1 MNTNAVADEVL
12 EYLSTKH
19 TRVYRNRAPQSPA
32 FPYVV
37 FRVES
42 VLNNSPSED
51 FYINVDIYEDVS
63 KSVRTIEDLADSI
76 DGNGDYLNPTG
87 LNQGII
93 TTDIFSAYFDRE
105 NRQFV
110 DDEELVGKQMIN
122 LRYNTRIY
130 FK

>member
-19 TRVYRNRAPQSPA
+19 TRIYRNRAPQSPV

-63 KSVRTIEDLADSI
+63 KSVRTIEDLADTI
-76 DGNGDYLNPTG
+76 DSG
-87 LNQGII
+87 LNMAVIN
-93 TTDIFSAYFDRE
+93 TSALNMHFLRE
-105 NRQFV
+105 ARQFV

-122 LRYNTRIY
+122 LRYNTIIY

>member
-19 TRVYRNRAPQSPA
+19 ARVYRNRAPQSPV

-51 FYINVDIYEDVS
+51 FYINVDVYDDVS
-63 KSVRTIEDLADSI
+63 KSVRTIEDLADTI
-76 DGNGDYLNPTG
+76 DSG
-87 LNQGII
+87 LNM
-93 TTDIFSAYFDRE
+93 TVVNTSVLNMHFLRE
-105 NRQFV
+105 ARQFI

>member
-19 TRVYRNRAPQSPA
+19 ARVYRNRAPQSPV

-76 DGNGDYLNPTG
+76 DSG
-87 LNQGII
+87 LNMAVIN
-93 TTDIFSAYFDRE
+93 TSVLNMHFLRE
-105 NRQFV
+105 ARQFV

>member
-19 TRVYRNRAPQSPA
+19 ARVYRNRAPQSPT

-63 KSVRTIEDLADSI
+63 KSVRTIEDLADTI
-76 DGNGDYLNPTG
+76 DSG
-87 LNQGII
+87 LNM
-93 TTDIFSAYFDRE
+93 TVVNTSVLNMHFLRE
-105 NRQFV
+105 ARQFIN
-110 DDEELVGKQMIN
+110 DEELVGKQMIN

>member
-19 TRVYRNRAPQSPA
+19 TRIYRNRAPQSPV

-37 FRVES
+37 YRVES

-63 KSVRTIEDLADSI
+63 KSVRTIEDLADTI

>member
-19 TRVYRNRAPQSPA
+19 ARVYRNRAPQSPV

-63 KSVRTIEDLADSI
+63 KSVRTIEDLTDTI
-76 DGNGDYLNPTG
+76 DAG
-87 LNQGII
+87 LNMTVIN
-93 TTDIFSAYFDRE
+93 TSVLNMHFLRE
-105 NRQFV
+105 ARQFV

>member
-1 MNTNAVADEVL
+1 MNTNAVADKVL

-19 TRVYRNRAPQSPA
+19 TRVYRNRAPQSPV

-42 VLNNSPSED
+42 VMNNSPSED
-51 FYINVDIYEDVS
+51 FYINVDVYDDVA
-63 KSVRTIEDLADSI
+63 KSVRTIEDLADTI
-76 DGNGDYLNPTG
+76 DAG
-87 LNQGII
+87 LNM
-93 TTDIFSAYFDRE
+93 TVVNTSVLNMHFLRE
-105 NRQFV
+105 ARQFI

>member
-76 DGNGDYLNPTG
+76 DSG
-87 LNQGII
+87 LNMAVIN
-93 TTDIFSAYFDRE
+93 TSALNMHFLRE
-105 NRQFV
+105 ARQFV

>member
-19 TRVYRNRAPQSPA
+19 ARVYRNRAPQSPM

-42 VLNNSPSED
+42 VMNNSPSED
-51 FYINVDIYEDVS
+51 FYINVDVYDDVS
-63 KSVRTIEDLADSI
+63 KSVRTIEDLADTI
-76 DGNGDYLNPTG
+76 DTG
-87 LNQGII
+87 LNM
-93 TTDIFSAYFDRE
+93 TVVNTSVLNMHFLRE
-105 NRQFV
+105 QRQYI

>member
-19 TRVYRNRAPQSPA
+19 ARVYRNRAPQSPV

-63 KSVRTIEDLADSI
+63 KSVRTIEDLADTI
-76 DGNGDYLNPTG
+76 DAG
-87 LNQGII
+87 LNMAVMN
-93 TTDIFSAYFDRE
+93 TAALNMHFLRE
-105 NRQFV
+105 ARQFV

>member
-1 MNTNAVADEVL
+1 MNTNAVADKVL

-19 TRVYRNRAPQSPA
+19 TRVYRNRAPQSPT

-37 FRVES
+37 YRVES
-42 VLNNSPSED
+42 VMNNSPSED
-51 FYINVDIYEDVS
+51 FYINVDVYDDVS
-63 KSVRTIEDLADSI
+63 KSVRTIEDLADTI
-76 DGNGDYLNPTG
+76 DAG
-87 LNQGII
+87 LNM
-93 TTDIFSAYFDRE
+93 TVVNTSVLNMHFLRE
-105 NRQFV
+105 QRQFI

>member
-1 MNTNAVADEVL
+1 MDTNAVADEVL

-19 TRVYRNRAPQSPA
+19 TRVYRNRAPQSPT

-42 VLNNSPSED
+42 VVNNSPSED
-51 FYINVDIYEDVS
+51 FYINVDVYEDVN
-63 KSVRTIEDLADSI
+63 KSVRTAEALADTI
-76 DGNGDYLNPTG
+76 DNG
-87 LNQGII
+87 LNHSVIN
-93 TTDIFSAYFDRE
+93 TAVLNMHFERE
-105 NRQFV
+105 ARQYV
-110 DDEELVGKQMIN
+110 PDEELVGMQMIN

>member
-19 TRVYRNRAPQSPA
+19 TRVYRNRAPQSPV

-42 VLNNSPSED
+42 VMNNSPSED

-63 KSVRTIEDLADSI
+63 KSVRTIEDLADTI
-76 DGNGDYLNPTG
+76 DSG
-87 LNQGII
+87 LNM
-93 TTDIFSAYFDRE
+93 TVMNTSVLNMHFLRE
-105 NRQFV
+105 ARQFI

>member
-1 MNTNAVADEVL
+1 MDTNAVADEVL

-19 TRVYRNRAPQSPA
+19 ARVYRNRAPQSPV

-51 FYINVDIYEDVS
+51 FYINVDVYEDVP
-63 KSVRTIEDLADSI
+63 KSVRTIEALADSI
-76 DGNGDYLNPTG
+76 DNG
-87 LNQGII
+87 LNMQVIN
-93 TTDIFSAYFDRE
+93 TDVLNMHFLRE
-105 NRQFV
+105 ARQFV
-110 DDEELVGKQMIN
+110 DDQELVGKQMIN

>member
-19 TRVYRNRAPQSPA
+19 ARVYRNRAPQSPV

-51 FYINVDIYEDVS
+51 FYINVDIYGDVS
-63 KSVRTIEDLADSI
+63 KSVRTIEDFADTI
-76 DGNGDYLNPTG
+76 DSG
-87 LNQGII
+87 LNM
-93 TTDIFSAYFDRE
+93 TVMNTSVLNMHFLRE
-105 NRQFV
+105 ARQFV

>member
-19 TRVYRNRAPQSPA
+19 ARVYRNRAPQSPV

-63 KSVRTIEDLADSI
+63 KSVRTIEDLADTI
-76 DGNGDYLNPTG
+76 DAG
-87 LNQGII
+87 LNMAVIN
-93 TTDIFSAYFDRE
+93 TSALNMHSLRE
-105 NRQFV
+105 ARQFV

>member
-1 MNTNAVADEVL
+1 MDTNAVADEVL

-19 TRVYRNRAPQSPA
+19 TRVYRNRAPQSPT

-51 FYINVDIYEDVS
+51 FYINVDVYEDVTQ
-63 KSVRTIEDLADSI
+63 SVRTIEALADTI
-76 DGNGDYLNPTG
+76 DTDLNMTVINTSV
-87 LNQGII
+87 LNMH
-93 TTDIFSAYFDRE
+93 FLRE
-105 NRQFV
+105 ARQFV

>member
-63 KSVRTIEDLADSI
+63 KSVRTIEDLADTI
-76 DGNGDYLNPTG
+76 DKG
-87 LNQGII
+87 LNMAVIN
-93 TTDIFSAYFDRE
+93 TSALNMHFLRE
-105 NRQFV
+105 ARQFV

>member
-19 TRVYRNRAPQSPA
+19 ARVYRNRAPQSPV

-42 VLNNSPSED
+42 VLNNSPSDD
-51 FYINVDIYEDVS
+51 FYINVDIYDDVS
-63 KSVRTIEDLADSI
+63 KSVRTIEDLADTI
-76 DGNGDYLNPTG
+76 DAG
-87 LNQGII
+87 LNMAVIN
-93 TTDIFSAYFDRE
+93 TSALNMHFLRE
-105 NRQFV
+105 ARQFI

>member
-19 TRVYRNRAPQSPA
+19 ARVYRNRAPQSPT

-63 KSVRTIEDLADSI
+63 KSVRTIEDLADTI
-76 DGNGDYLNPTG
+76 DSG
-87 LNQGII
+87 LNMMVIN
-93 TTDIFSAYFDRE
+93 TSVLNMHFLRE
-105 NRQFV
+105 ARQFV

>member
-19 TRVYRNRAPQSPA
+19 TRIYRNRAPQSPA

-37 FRVES
+37 FRVDS

-63 KSVRTIEDLADSI
+63 KSVRTIEDLADTI
-76 DGNGDYLNPTG
+76 DAG
-87 LNQGII
+87 LNMEVMN
-93 TTDIFSAYFDRE
+93 TSELNMHFLRE
-105 NRQFV
+105 ARQFV

>member
-1 MNTNAVADEVL
+1 MNTNAVADKVL

-19 TRVYRNRAPQSPA
+19 TRVYRNRAPQSPV

-42 VLNNSPSED
+42 VMNNSPSED
-51 FYINVDIYEDVS
+51 FYINVDVYDDVS
-63 KSVRTIEDLADSI
+63 KSVRTIEDLADTI
-76 DGNGDYLNPTG
+76 DSG
-87 LNQGII
+87 LNM
-93 TTDIFSAYFDRE
+93 TVVNTSVLNMHFLRE
-105 NRQFV
+105 ARQFI

>member
-19 TRVYRNRAPQSPA
+19 TRVYRNRAPQSPV

-51 FYINVDIYEDVS
+51 FYINVDVYEDVS
-63 KSVRTIEDLADSI
+63 KSVRTIEDLADTI
-76 DGNGDYLNPTG
+76 DAG
-87 LNQGII
+87 LNMSVVN
-93 TTDIFSAYFDRE
+93 TSVLNMHFLRE
-105 NRQFV
+105 QRQYV

-130 FK
+130 FKE

>member
-19 TRVYRNRAPQSPA
+19 ARVYRNRAPQSPT

-63 KSVRTIEDLADSI
+63 KSVRTIEDLADTI
-76 DGNGDYLNPTG
+76 DSG
-87 LNQGII
+87 LNMAVIN
-93 TTDIFSAYFDRE
+93 TSVLNMHFLRE
-105 NRQFV
+105 ARQFV

>member
-19 TRVYRNRAPQSPA
+19 ARVYRNRAPQSPV

-63 KSVRTIEDLADSI
+63 KSVRTIEDLADTI
-76 DGNGDYLNPTG
+76 DSG
-87 LNQGII
+87 LNMAVMN
-93 TTDIFSAYFDRE
+93 TSALNMHFLRE
-105 NRQFV
+105 VRQFV

>member
-19 TRVYRNRAPQSPA
+19 ARVYRNRAPQSPV

-76 DGNGDYLNPTG
+76 DSG
-87 LNQGII
+87 LNMAVMN
-93 TTDIFSAYFDRE
+93 TSELNMHFLRE
-105 NRQFV
+105 ARQFI

>member
-19 TRVYRNRAPQSPA
+19 ARVYRNRAPQSPV

-63 KSVRTIEDLADSI
+63 KSVRTIEDLADTI
-76 DGNGDYLNPTG
+76 DAG
-87 LNQGII
+87 LNMAVIN
-93 TTDIFSAYFDRE
+93 TSALNMHFLRE
-105 NRQFV
+105 ARQFV

>member
-76 DGNGDYLNPTG
+76 DSG
-87 LNQGII
+87 LNMAVMN
-93 TTDIFSAYFDRE
+93 TSELNMHFLRE
-105 NRQFV
+105 ARQFI

>member
-1 MNTNAVADEVL
+1 MNTNAVADEML

-19 TRVYRNRAPQSPA
+19 TRVYRNRAPQSPI

-42 VLNNSPSED
+42 VLNNNPSED

-63 KSVRTIEDLADSI
+63 KSVRTIEDLADTI
-76 DGNGDYLNPTG
+76 DSG
-87 LNQGII
+87 LNM
-93 TTDIFSAYFDRE
+93 TVMNTSVLNMHFLRE
-105 NRQFV
+105 ARQFV

>member
-19 TRVYRNRAPQSPA
+19 ARVYRNRAPQSPV

-63 KSVRTIEDLADSI
+63 KSVRTIEDLSDTI
-76 DGNGDYLNPTG
+76 DAG
-87 LNQGII
+87 LNMAVMN
-93 TTDIFSAYFDRE
+93 TSVLNMHFLRE
-105 NRQFV
+105 ARQFV

>member
-1 MNTNAVADEVL
+1 MNTNAVADEML

-19 TRVYRNRAPQSPA
+19 TRVYRNRAPQSPI

-42 VLNNSPSED
+42 VLNNNPSED
-51 FYINVDIYEDVS
+51 FYINVDIYEDVT
-63 KSVRTIEDLADSI
+63 KSVRTIEDLADTI
-76 DGNGDYLNPTG
+76 DSG
-87 LNQGII
+87 LNM
-93 TTDIFSAYFDRE
+93 TVMNTSVLNMHFLRE
-105 NRQFV
+105 ARQFV

>member
-1 MNTNAVADEVL
+1 MNTNAVADEIL

-19 TRVYRNRAPQSPA
+19 TRVYRNRAPQSPI

-42 VLNNSPSED
+42 VLNNNPSED

-63 KSVRTIEDLADSI
+63 KSVRTIEDLADTI
-76 DGNGDYLNPTG
+76 DSG
-87 LNQGII
+87 LNMRVIN
-93 TTDIFSAYFDRE
+93 TSVLNMHFLRE
-105 NRQFV
+105 VRQFV

>member
-19 TRVYRNRAPQSPA
+19 ARVYRNRAPQSPV

-63 KSVRTIEDLADSI
+63 KSVRTIEDLADTI
-76 DGNGDYLNPTG
+76 DSG
-87 LNQGII
+87 LNM
-93 TTDIFSAYFDRE
+93 TVMNTSELNMHFLRE
-105 NRQFV
+105 ARQFV

>member
-1 MNTNAVADEVL
+1 MNTNAVADKVL

-19 TRVYRNRAPQSPA
+19 TRVYRNRAPQSPT

-42 VLNNSPSED
+42 VMNNSPSED

-63 KSVRTIEDLADSI
+63 KSVRTIEDLADAI
-76 DGNGDYLNPTG
+76 DSG
-87 LNQGII
+87 LNM
-93 TTDIFSAYFDRE
+93 TVVNTSVLNMHFLRE
-105 NRQFV
+105 ARQFI

>member
-19 TRVYRNRAPQSPA
+19 TRIYRNRAPQSPV

-37 FRVES
+37 YRVES

-63 KSVRTIEDLADSI
+63 KSVRTIEDLADTI
-76 DGNGDYLNPTG
+76 DKG
-87 LNQGII
+87 LNMAVIN
-93 TTDIFSAYFDRE
+93 TSALNMHFLRE
-105 NRQFV
+105 ARQFV